1 MKIETF
7 DFEVK
12 KSMMISVNKSIIEG
26 SISEENIS
34 NCDKVF
40 NKISV
45 AEQEL
50 DIYLYNLWIDIK
62 RYFRE
67 FYNKNKE
74 LLNEFLR
81 FVNDQLYN
89 ITNIKEPNKVM
100 VKVKGGKN
108 E

>member
-1 MKIETF
+1 MKIDTF

-12 KSMMISVNKSIIEG
+12 KNMMISVNKSIIEG

-50 DIYLYNLWIDIK
+50 DIYLYN
-62 RYFRE
+62 FRE

-74 LLNEFLR
+74 LLNEFLK
-81 FVNDQLYN
+81 FINDQLYN
-89 ITNIKEPNKVM
+89 ITNIKETNKVM